1 MVPGRVLAWSK
12 LIYRLKLVRICSSLQ
27 DKMCSTLCPPH
38 LLSLEQSF
46 DATVITDQS
55 TGRSRAFGFVTL
67 NNAAEVLERPRTRL
81 LRSNDRTRWR
91 RARLFGAAGPGAA
104 GADQAAK
111 HHRGSSVLSAVFGLV
126 AGIREPFVQPI
137 LDLAVPRKRQ
147 GRVAMVGDAAFVPRP
162 HTGASTS
169 NAVANARTL
178 GAAPGRHQLVSK
190 L

>member
-12 LIYRLKLVRICSSLQ
+12 L
-27 DKMCSTLCPPH
+27 
-38 LLSLEQSF
+38 

-111 HHRGSSVLSAVFGLV
+111 HHRRSSVLSAVFGLV
-126 AGIREPFVQPI
+126 AGTREPFVQPI
-137 LDLAVPRKRQ
+137 LDLAVPRMRQ
-147 GRVAMVGDAAFVPRP
+147 GRSRWSGTRP
-162 HTGASTS
+162 SFRGHTRRR
-169 NAVANARTL
+169 ARRKRSPTP
-178 GAAPGRHQLVSK
+178 ARWAQR
-190 L
+190 